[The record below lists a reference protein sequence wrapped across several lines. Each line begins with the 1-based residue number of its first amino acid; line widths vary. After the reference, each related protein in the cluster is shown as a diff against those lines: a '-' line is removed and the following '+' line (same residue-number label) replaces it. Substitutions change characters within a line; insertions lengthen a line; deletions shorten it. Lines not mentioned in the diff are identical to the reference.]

1 MINYFRK
8 ALNRKGLIH
17 AGNSEWSI
25 AMQCA
30 DKAIVT
36 PMIYDSTYISF
47 LLEYCINH
55 QISLI
60 VPLFDID
67 LPILAQ
73 NKQLFKDN
81 GITLVI
87 SDFNFTQI
95 CNDKWNTYHFLKNKG
110 FNVPETYLN
119 IEECHNDLNR
129 GKISFPIIIKPRW
142 GMGSIG
148 IYEAENNNELKIFY
162 DKTKR
167 NIFESYL
174 KFESRVD
181 PENAVIMQEKLIGQ
195 EHGLDIFNDLQGKFL
210 TCIPKKKIAM
220 RAGET
225 DSAII
230 IDDPNFYNIGKT
242 LSTKTKHIGNLDVD
256 CFQTK
261 KGIFIL
267 EMNCRFGGQYPF
279 SHLAGANFPKAI
291 LNMAQNKKTSKSLLT
306 AKVGIIGIKDIVPT
320 KLIKRT

>member
-1 MINYFRK
+1 MNILLTSCGRRSYMINYFRK

-36 PMIYDSTYISF
+36 PMIYDSTYITF

-95 CNDKWNTYHFLKNKG
+95 CNDKWSTYHFLKNNS
-110 FNVPETYLN
+110 FNIPET
-119 IEECHNDLNR
+119 
-129 GKISFPIIIKPRW
+129 
-142 GMGSIG
+142 
-148 IYEAENNNELKIFY
+148 
-162 DKTKR
+162 
-167 NIFESYL
+167 
-174 KFESRVD
+174 
-181 PENAVIMQEKLIGQ
+181 
-195 EHGLDIFNDLQGKFL
+195 
-210 TCIPKKKIAM
+210 
-220 RAGET
+220 
-225 DSAII
+225 
-230 IDDPNFYNIGKT
+230 
-242 LSTKTKHIGNLDVD
+242 
-256 CFQTK
+256 
-261 KGIFIL
+261 
-267 EMNCRFGGQYPF
+267 
-279 SHLAGANFPKAI
+279 
-291 LNMAQNKKTSKSLLT
+291 
-306 AKVGIIGIKDIVPT
+306 
-320 KLIKRT
+320 